1 MKLIRLATVPV
12 VVVALYA
19 AVVTP
24 ASATP
29 VGAKPL
35 PCSASVSN
43 THPADYTT
51 VYVHVQTAD
60 RAKVVTVAHY
70 KTTNHRKTGR
80 ASASGRATIAYY
92 ISGAT
97 PGYKVKVSVSV
108 SKNGRNGSCSTSF
121 TPHR

>member
-1 MKLIRLATVPV
+1 MKQNRLAIVPV
-12 VVVALYA
+12 VVVALSA
-19 AVVTP
+19 AAVTP

-29 VGAKPL
+29 IRAKPL

-43 THPADYTT
+43 AHPADYTT
-51 VYVHVQTAD
+51 VYVRARTAD
-60 RAKVVTVAHY
+60 RAHVVTVAHY
-70 KTTNHRKTGR
+70 RTTSHRKTGR
-80 ASASGRATIAYY
+80 ANASGRATIAYY

-108 SKNGRNGSCSTSF
+108 SRNGRKGSCSTSF